1 MTSSNNT
8 TVLKGLIG
16 AEEQRQSKTSEPFG
30 SVLAGQ
36 DERPTATRN
45 LQNNLVKGAKT
56 NAGAGEVTGK
66 LCFYL

>member
-36 DERPTATRN
+36 DERPTVTRN
-45 LQNNLVKGAKT
+45 FQTNMAKGAKI

-66 LCFYL
+66 FCIYL